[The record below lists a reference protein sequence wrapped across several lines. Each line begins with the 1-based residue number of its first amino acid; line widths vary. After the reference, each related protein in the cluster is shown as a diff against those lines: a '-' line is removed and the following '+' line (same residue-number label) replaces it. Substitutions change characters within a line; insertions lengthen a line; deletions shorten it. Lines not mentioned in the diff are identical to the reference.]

1 MSRLLDSSVLIAA
14 LLPKEHLHDQCLRE
28 LSRPQVHVYI
38 HALNEVFSTL
48 TGGRLGYQIAAK
60 QVARMIRQ
68 HLLSRVSVIALSE
81 EEIMEAQ
88 EAAERCGVR
97 GGAIY
102 DYMHFVAAKKAG
114 VEAIVT
120 LNTSDFTHLV
130 RSRKGDPE
138 IRLPD

>member
-1 MSRLLDSSVLIAA
+1 
-14 LLPKEHLHDQCLRE
+14 
-28 LSRPQVHVYI
+28 
-38 HALNEVFSTL
+38 
-48 TGGRLGYQIAAK
+48 
-60 QVARMIRQ
+60 MIRQ

-81 EEIMEAQ
+81 EELMEAQEAQ

-114 VEAIVT
+114 VQVIVI

-130 RSRKGDPE
+130 RSSNGDPE